1 MVEQVMSRKGDNQKP
16 KFEPKTKQPTHHE
29 QAVFTIMKKECLSR

>member
-16 KFEPKTKQPTHHE
+16 KFKPLNKKALHHE
-29 QAVFTIMKKECLSR
+29 GLFF